1 MSSMNARASRLR
13 AEGVT
18 VGYGHDVVLP
28 GLDFQVPDG
37 ELTVILG
44 PNACGKSTLLKSLSR
59 VLTPS
64 AGKIFLDDVA
74 MEKNRTK
81 DIARVLAMLPQIPEA
96 PSGVSVADVVARG
109 RYPHQSLLRAWTDDD
124 ERACVD
130 AMTAA
135 NVLPLRERSLDEL
148 SGGQR
153 QRVWIAMTLAQDT
166 PLILLDELTTYLDIT
181 HQIEVLNLT
190 RRLHGAGRTIVMVL
204 HDLNLAFRYATRVVL
219 MRDGRIISE
228 GSPHEIVDADLIAR
242 VFELEAL
249 VVDDP
254 VTGAPMVVPAES
266 TL

>member
-13 AEGVT
+13 AEGMT

-96 PSGVSVADVVARG
+96 PSGGERRRRRRSRTLPASV
-109 RYPHQSLLRAWTDDD
+109 P
-124 ERACVD
+124 
-130 AMTAA
+130 
-135 NVLPLRERSLDEL
+135 
-148 SGGQR
+148 
-153 QRVWIAMTLAQDT
+153 
-166 PLILLDELTTYLDIT
+166 
-181 HQIEVLNLT
+181 
-190 RRLHGAGRTIVMVL
+190 
-204 HDLNLAFRYATRVVL
+204 
-219 MRDGRIISE
+219 
-228 GSPHEIVDADLIAR
+228 IAR
-242 VFELEAL
+242 VERRRRTR
-249 VVDDP
+249 VC
-254 VTGAPMVVPAES
+254 
-266 TL
+266 